1 MNREGSLAER
11 DFPTLMLSLYK
22 ERWSGQVTLTSAGVG
37 KTITV
42 QDGKMV
48 FASSSST
55 DDRLGEMLLRRGR
68 VSLQQLMDGSDAMA
82 PGKRLG
88 TILVQQGALTPKDL
102 VAGVVDQTREII
114 YSLFLWTE
122 GHYRV
127 QEGPPSAEAIK
138 LNLSTPD
145 LIVEGIRRIDA
156 WSRIA
161 RAIGGKDARYERAPD
176 FEAAIAAMSLGQEL
190 RAIVETLVAP
200 RTVGEICAAS
210 TLPDFEVCRA
220 IWAFRV
226 LGILRS
232 TDAARRAAAPAA
244 VFSLEDDGLGDVL
257 SAGD

>member
-1 MNREGSLAER
+1 MKREGSLAEH
-11 DFPTLMLSLYK
+11 DLPTLMLSLYE

-55 DDRLGEMLLRRGR
+55 DDRLGEQLLRRGR
-68 VSLQQLMDGSDAMA
+68 ISLQQFVDASSAMS

-88 TILVQQGALTPKDL
+88 TILVEQGALTPKDL
-102 VAGVVDQTREII
+102 VAGVIDQTREII
-114 YSLFLWTE
+114 YTLFLWTE

-127 QEGPPSAEAIK
+127 QEGPPSAESIK

-156 WSRIA
+156 WSRID
-161 RAIGGKDARYERAPD
+161 RAIGGKDARYERAES
-176 FEAAIAAMSLGQEL
+176 FEQTLAAMSVAPEV
-190 RAIVETLVAP
+190 RAIVETLAGP

-210 TLPDFEVCRA
+210 TLADFDVCRA

-226 LGILRS
+226 VGILRRM
-232 TDAARRAAAPAA
+232 DGAKRAAAGA
-244 VFSLEDDGLGDVL
+244 VSLEDDGLGDVL

>member
-1 MNREGSLAER
+1 MKREGSLAER
-11 DFPTLMLSLYK
+11 DFPSLLLSLYE

-55 DDRLGEMLLRRGR
+55 DDRLGEQLLRRGR
-68 VSLQQLMDGSDAMA
+68 ISLQQLVDGSSAMS

-88 TILVQQGALTPKDL
+88 TILVEQGALTPKDL
-102 VAGVVDQTREII
+102 VAGVVDQTRDII

-122 GHYRV
+122 GHYRI

-145 LIVEGIRRIDA
+145 LIVEGIRRIEA
-156 WSRIA
+156 WSRID
-161 RAIGGKDARYERAPD
+161 RAVGGKEARYERAPGH
-176 FEAAIAAMSLGQEL
+176 EQTIAAMTLAPDV
-190 RAIVETLVAP
+190 RAIVDTLAGP
-200 RTVGEICAAS
+200 RTVGEMCAAS
-210 TLPDFEVCRA
+210 TLADFDVCRA

-226 LGILRS
+226 VGILRRL
-232 TDAARRAAAPAA
+232 DASKRMRVPGLG
-244 VFSLEDDGLGDVL
+244 VDDEGLGDVL
-257 SAGD
+257 SGE

>member
-1 MNREGSLAER
+1 MKREGSLAER
-11 DFPTLMLSLYK
+11 DLPTLMLSLFE

-37 KTITV
+37 KTVTV
-42 QDGKMV
+42 QEGKMV

-55 DDRLGEMLLRRGR
+55 DDRLGELLMRRGR
-68 VSLQQLMDGSDAMA
+68 LSLQQFIDGSNAMA
-82 PGKRLG
+82 PGTRLG
-88 TILVQQGALTPKDL
+88 TVLVEQGALTPKDL

-156 WSRIA
+156 WSRID
-161 RAIGGKDARYERAPD
+161 RAIGGKDARYERAMN
-176 FEAAIAAMSLGQEL
+176 FGQAIAAMSVGPEP
-190 RAIVETLVAP
+190 RAIVETLVEP

-210 TLPDFEVCRA
+210 TLADFDVCRA

-226 LGILRS
+226 LGILRR
-232 TDAARRAAAPAA
+232 TDVARRAGAAMVA
-244 VFSLEDDGLGDVL
+244 LEDDGLGDVL

>member
-1 MNREGSLAER
+1 MKREGSLAEH
-11 DFPTLMLSLYK
+11 DLPTLMLSLYE
-22 ERWSGQVTLTSAGVG
+22 ERWSGQVTLSSAGVG

-48 FASSSST
+48 FASSSSS
-55 DDRLGEMLLRRGR
+55 DDRLGELLLRRGR
-68 VSLQQLMDGSDAMA
+68 VSLQQLSDASDAMT

-88 TILVQQGALTPKDL
+88 TVLVEQGALTPKDL
-102 VAGVVDQTREII
+102 VAGVVDQTRDII

-156 WSRIA
+156 WSRVS

-176 FEAAIAAMSLGQEL
+176 FEAALAVMSVGPEL
-190 RAIVETLVAP
+190 RAIVQTLAAA
-200 RTVGEICAAS
+200 RTVGEICTAS
-210 TLPDFEVCRA
+210 TLPDFEVCQA

-226 LGILRS
+226 LGILRR
-232 TDAARRAAAPAA
+232 TDAAATRPATAPP
-244 VFSLEDDGLGDVL
+244 VSLEDDGLGDVL

>member
-1 MNREGSLAER
+1 MKREGSLAER
-11 DFPTLMLSLYK
+11 DLPTLMLSLYE
-22 ERWSGQVTLTSAGVG
+22 ERWSGQLTLTSAGVG
-37 KTITV
+37 KTVTV

-55 DDRLGEMLLRRGR
+55 DDRLGEQLLRRGR
-68 VSLQQLMDGSDAMA
+68 ISLQQFVDGSNAMSPA
-82 PGKRLG
+82 KRLG
-88 TILVQQGALTPKDL
+88 TILVEQGALTPKDL

-156 WSRIA
+156 WSRID
-161 RAIGGKDARYERAPD
+161 RAIGGKDARYERAVNFGP
-176 FEAAIAAMSLGQEL
+176 AMAAMSLGPEP
-190 RAIVETLVAP
+190 RAIVETLAEP

-210 TLPDFEVCRA
+210 TLADFDVCRA

-226 LGILRS
+226 LAILRR
-232 TDAARRAAAPAA
+232 TDVTLRVGAATVA
-244 VFSLEDDGLGDVL
+244 LDDDGLGDVL

>member
-1 MNREGSLAER
+1 MKREGSLAER
-11 DFPTLMLSLYK
+11 DLPTLMLSLYE
-22 ERWSGQVTLTSAGVG
+22 ERWSGEVTLTSAGVG
-37 KTITV
+37 KTVTV

-55 DDRLGEMLLRRGR
+55 DDRLGELLLRRGR
-68 VSLQQLMDGSDAMA
+68 LSLQQFVDGSNAMA

-88 TILVQQGALTPKDL
+88 TVLVEQGALTPKDL

-145 LIVEGIRRIDA
+145 LIAEGIRRIDS
-156 WSRIA
+156 WSRID
-161 RAIGGKDARYERAPD
+161 RAIGGKDARYERAMN
-176 FEAAIAAMSLGQEL
+176 FGQAIAAMSVGPEP
-190 RAIVETLVAP
+190 RAIVETLAES

-210 TLPDFEVCRA
+210 TLADFDVCRA

-226 LGILRS
+226 LGILRR
-232 TDAARRAAAPAA
+232 TDVARRAGAAMVA
-244 VFSLEDDGLGDVL
+244 LEDDGLGDVL

>member
-11 DFPTLMLSLYK
+11 DLPTLILSLYE

-48 FASSSST
+48 FASSSSI

-68 VSLQQLMDGSDAMA
+68 ISLQQLVDAASAVA

-88 TILVQQGALTPKDL
+88 TILVEQGALTPKDL

-156 WSRIA
+156 WSRID
-161 RAIGGKDARYERAPD
+161 RAIGGKDGRYERAAD
-176 FEAAIAAMSLGQEL
+176 FETALAVMSLGPEL
-190 RAIVETLVAP
+190 RAIVQTLAGP

-210 TLPDFEVCRA
+210 TLSDFEVCQA

-226 LGILRS
+226 LGILRR
-232 TDAARRAAAPAA
+232 TDAAKRAATAAP
-244 VFSLEDDGLGDVL
+244 VSLEDDGLGDVL

>member
-1 MNREGSLAER
+1 MKNEPEEARGMNREGSLAER

-88 TILVQQGALTPKDL
+88 TILVEQGALTPKDL

-156 WSRIA
+156 WSRID
-161 RAIGGKDARYERAPD
+161 RAIGGMDARYERAAN
-176 FEAAIAAMSLGQEL
+176 FEQAIAPISLGPDV
-190 RAIVETLVAP
+190 RAIVETLTEP

-210 TLPDFEVCRA
+210 TLADFDVCRA
-220 IWAFRV
+220 VWAFRV
-226 LGILRS
+226 VGILRR
-232 TDAARRAAAPAA
+232 TDVPPRAVAAT
-244 VFSLEDDGLGDVL
+244 VSLEDDGL
-257 SAGD
+257 